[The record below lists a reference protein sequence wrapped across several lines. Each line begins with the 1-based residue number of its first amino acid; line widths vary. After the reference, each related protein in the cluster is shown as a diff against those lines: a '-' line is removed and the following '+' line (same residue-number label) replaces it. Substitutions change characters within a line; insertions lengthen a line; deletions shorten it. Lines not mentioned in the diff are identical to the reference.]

1 MSERVLIPLQHLL
14 ARRNPSTYKIR
25 YLVHIEDYRSTAHQ
39 GVRHGLL
46 VLESVSGWIST
57 QATQRRLWDAG
68 QSFEVRAAELK
79 ADLGF
84 ICNELAKLE
93 DQILKL
99 KHTLYEYQALKHDRR
114 SFILTLLAA
123 VFLPL
128 SFASTFFGMNMDTTT
143 SSGPRGFSNW
153 TASWINNSP
162 TDIQN
167 STRAL
172 ASTIGSSGTLTYSWR
187 TYIITAIC
195 LVITLPL
202 SLTIGSIVRT
212 VYRST
217 AYYVTYWRA
226 LAILPSLAFI
236 FFSVFGVFLVIPL
249 FYLWVICNGL
259 LILYLG
265 LRLSRAWRNQQ
276 RPLIWIV
283 LLMITAGCFGIN
295 MVMFYFPMMMLPWLC
310 FAFTWFWPWW
320 RRRKQEKAR
329 KEDAPTNEVEM
340 VPITTSNSNQTVNVT
355 NMDFR

>member
-1 MSERVLIPLQHLL
+1 M
-14 ARRNPSTYKIR
+14 
-25 YLVHIEDYRSTAHQ
+25 EDYRSTAHQ

-46 VLESVSGWIST
+46 VLDSVSGWIST
-57 QATQRRLWDAG
+57 KATQRRLWDAG

-79 ADLGF
+79 ADLDF

-99 KHTLYEYQALKHDRR
+99 KRTLYEHQALTHDRR
-114 SFILTLLAA
+114 SFILTLLAG

-143 SSGPRGFSNW
+143 SPGPRGFSNW
-153 TASWINNSP
+153 TTSWIDKSP
-162 TDIQN
+162 ADIQN

-195 LVITLPL
+195 LVLTLPL
-202 SLTIGSIVRT
+202 SLTLGSIVRT

-226 LAILPSLAFI
+226 FAILPSLAFI
-236 FFSVFGVFLVIPL
+236 LFSVFGPNFRFIGP
-249 FYLWVICNGL
+249 FWFFSWVLCNAL
-259 LILYLG
+259 LLLYLG
-265 LRLSRAWRNQQ
+265 WRLSRAWRNQQ
-276 RPLIWIV
+276 RPLIWIFLSGV
-283 LLMITAGCFGIN
+283 TAFCVGIN
-295 MVMFYFPMMMLPWLC
+295 LFTLPFPMMVFPWLC
-310 FAFTWFWPWW
+310 FAFTWIWPWW
-320 RRRKQEKAR
+320 RRMRKQEKAR

-340 VPITTSNSNQTVNVT
+340 APISVSTSNSNQTVDVT
-355 NMDFR
+355 NMDHTNPS